1 MLKDLLKKLIK
12 TSTGRIRFLM
22 ATTGLSI
29 ALFLI
34 LAAVQIQ
41 ANYYQLLDGKSNQDS
56 IANFL
61 VVNKAVTN
69 ATLGNTSL
77 SNNEIEDLKKQSF
90 ADAVGILEP
99 SRFKVSANGNDQIPF
114 YTDLF
119 FESVP
124 DDFID
129 VPRESWKWDE
139 SAQFVPVVIPNM
151 FLDMY
156 NFGFAASQNL
166 PQLTQEVVKNLP
178 LKITISSP
186 IGPVNYYAKVVGFS
200 DRISSVLV
208 PQKFM
213 DWANGKFATEKNS
226 QPSRVVLRTKDPG
239 NPQLTSYLKAH
250 NLTTDSDKTRFSRY
264 RKAVTVAAGI
274 SWGVG
279 IAMLLFALLIFTLF
293 IELTIAFCKEEI
305 ALLVTL
311 GAAPRQ
317 LKSFLIKQFFPS
329 NVIITLLVILVVFIA
344 QWIFAGLL
352 EKQAM
357 YISHFISVYTL
368 ITAAIILLVLWI
380 VNRTMIAK
388 YIDKKD

>member
-1 MLKDLLKKLIK
+1 
-12 TSTGRIRFLM
+12 
-22 ATTGLSI
+22 
-29 ALFLI
+29 
-34 LAAVQIQ
+34 
-41 ANYYQLLDGKSNQDS
+41 
-56 IANFL
+56 
-61 VVNKAVTN
+61 
-69 ATLGNTSL
+69 
-77 SNNEIEDLKKQSF
+77 
-90 ADAVGILEP
+90 VGDDRL
-99 SRFKVSANGNDQIPF
+99 PF

-124 DDFID
+124 DEFID
-129 VPRESWKWDE
+129 IPKENWKWDE
-139 SAQFVPVVIPNM
+139 NAQFVPVVIPNM

-166 PQLTQEVVKNLP
+166 PQLTQEVIKNIP
-178 LKITISSP
+178 LKITISTP
-186 IGPVNYYAKVVGFS
+186 RGPVNYYAKVVGFS
-200 DRISSVLV
+200 DRISSILV
-208 PQKFM
+208 PEKFM
-213 DWANGKFATEKNS
+213 DWANDKFATQKNA
-226 QPSRVVLRTKDPG
+226 QPSRIVLRTKDPG
-239 NPQLTSYLKAH
+239 NPQLTNYLKAH
-250 NLTTDSDKTRFSRY
+250 NLTTDADKTRFSRY

-329 NVIITLLVILVVFIA
+329 NITITLVVMLIVCGA
-344 QWIFAGLL
+344 QWAFSGLL

-357 YISHFISVYTL
+357 YVSRFISLYTL

-380 VNRTMIAK
+380 VTRLTIAK
-388 YIDKKD
+388 YIR

>member
-1 MLKDLLKKLIK
+1 MLKGLLKKLIK
-12 TSTGRIRFLM
+12 ASTGRIRFLM
-22 ATTGLSI
+22 AIVGLSV

-41 ANYYQLLDGKSNQDS
+41 ANYYQLLNGKSNQDS

-61 VVNKAVTN
+61 VINKVVTN
-69 ATLGNTSL
+69 ATLGNTAL
-77 SNNEIEDLKKQSF
+77 SNNEIEDLKKQPF
-90 ADAVGILEP
+90 TDAVGILEP
-99 SRFKVSANGNDQIPF
+99 SRYKVSAVGDDRLPF

-124 DDFID
+124 DEFID
-129 VPRESWKWDE
+129 VSKENWQWDE
-139 SAQFVPVVIPNM
+139 HAQFVPVIIPNM

-166 PQLTQEVVKNLP
+166 PQLTQEVIKNIP
-178 LKITISSP
+178 LKITIAGAGS
-186 IGPVNYYAKVVGFS
+186 PVNYYAKVVGFS
-200 DRISSVLV
+200 DRISSILV
-208 PQKFM
+208 PEKFM
-213 DWANGKFATEKNS
+213 QWANGNFATEKNA

-239 NPQLTSYLKAH
+239 NPQLTNYLKTH
-250 NLTTDSDKTRFSRY
+250 HLTTDADKTRFSKY

-329 NVIITLLVILVVFIA
+329 NITITLVVILLVCLA
-344 QWIFAGLL
+344 QWVFSGLL
-352 EKQAM
+352 ETQAM
-357 YISHFISVYTL
+357 YVSPFISVYTL

-380 VNRTMIAK
+380 VNRMTIAK
-388 YIDKKD
+388 YIG